1 MNYPRRLSGY
11 EEKING
17 YLQLKTEMGYTDLED
32 HLHEIEQYLDTK
44 LTELANLRGS
54 ASREAEPDSLDA
66 IRAVSGCSGR
76 ENYGILDDTLYFS
89 KLKGALIGRFAG
101 CALGAPVELLTLERL
116 EQFAEIIGMPF
127 PPQNYWLDAPSAYV
141 PRYEVAKAKDFTLG
155 SMRELPPDDDIMYTL
170 ISMLV
175 MERYGRDFTTE
186 DVGKV
191 WQELLPIGCTY
202 TAERQALEN
211 LNSGVSWEQAG
222 EYMNPDQELIGAA
235 IRCDGWAYVHPL
247 DPLHASEFAYR
258 DAYLSHRRSGIYS
271 AMYFAAAISLAF
283 SDMSLEEIFVTALN
297 YIPSQCDFADQIR
310 WAIGQIPAVG
320 DFRDAHQ
327 AVAER
332 FSGMNPVHA
341 VNNAC
346 LTIWGTMLGKDSFT
360 DGISQTV
367 AMAYDN
373 DCTAATVGSILGA
386 HHGIDA
392 IPEYWYAPWN
402 NSIRSYLKNI
412 PSFRLDDCIG
422 RFFRLKKTLE
432 SRA

>member
-1 MNYPRRLSGY
+1 MKYPQKLSGY

-17 YLQLKTEMGYTDLED
+17 YLQLKTEMGCIDLED
-32 HLHEIEQYLDTK
+32 HLLEIAQWLGAK
-44 LTELANLRGS
+44 VTELAGLQGS
-54 ASREAEPDSLDA
+54 ASREAEPDTLEAIREASESSGSESYGSLDDE
-66 IRAVSGCSGR
+66 R
-76 ENYGILDDTLYFS
+76 YFS
-89 KLKGALIGRFAG
+89 KLKGAIIGRFAG

-202 TAERQALEN
+202 TAERQALN
-211 LNSGVSWEQAG
+211 NMNAGISWEQAG

-247 DPLHASEFAYR
+247 DPLRATEFAYR
-258 DAYLSHRRSGIYS
+258 DAFLSHRRSGIYS
-271 AMYFAAAISLAF
+271 AVYFAATISLAF
-283 SDMSLEEIFVTALN
+283 SDMSLEEVFMEALH
-297 YIPSQCDFADQIR
+297 YIPRECEFAGQVC
-310 WAIGQIPAVG
+310 WAIEKIPAIR
-320 DFRDAHQ
+320 DFRDAHR
-327 AVAER
+327 AVSER

-402 NSIRSYLKNI
+402 NTIRSYLKKI

-422 RFFRLKKTLE
+422 RFFRLKKMLE